1 MFRTSL
7 ATMATSATPPSDIP
21 LGFLLADAQR
31 LLRRRF
37 ERAAEAEGLGLT
49 ASEARTL
56 AYIAVYE
63 GRRQTALADIMN
75 VDPMTL
81 VGYLDA
87 LEGKGLVER
96 CPDPTDRR
104 AKIVRPSATAA
115 AMVERIRTLGR
126 HVRESATDSL
136 GEDDV
141 AVLRRTLL
149 QMIQNLSDTPSS

>member
-1 MFRTSL
+1 MTS
-7 ATMATSATPPSDIP
+7 SASPASPPNDIP

-37 ERAAEAEGLGLT
+37 ERAAEAEGIGLS

-87 LEGKGLVER
+87 LERKGLVER

-104 AKIVRPSATAA
+104 AKLVRPSPTAA
-115 AMVERIRTLGR
+115 AMVERIRTVGR
-126 HVRESATDSL
+126 HVRENATDGL
-136 GEDDV
+136 GDGDV
-141 AVLRRTLL
+141 AALRRALTR
-149 QMIQNLSDTPSS
+149 MIENLSETGSA

>member
-1 MFRTSL
+1 MTSP
-7 ATMATSATPPSDIP
+7 ASPPGDIP
-21 LGFLLADAQR
+21 LGFLLADVQR

-37 ERAAEAEGLGLT
+37 ERAAETEGLGLS

-56 AYIAVYE
+56 AYITVYA

-81 VGYLDA
+81 VGYLDT

-104 AKIVRPSATAA
+104 AKLVRPSATAA
-115 AMVERIRTLGR
+115 AMVERVRTVGR
-126 HVRESATDSL
+126 HVREAATDGL
-136 GEDDV
+136 GDDDV
-141 AVLRRTLL
+141 ATLRRALG
-149 QMIQNLSDTPSS
+149 QMIQNLSDTPTP

>member
-1 MFRTSL
+1 MTTSE
-7 ATMATSATPPSDIP
+7 TSTTSDIP

-37 ERAAEAEGLGLT
+37 ERAAETEGLGLT

-104 AKIVRPSATAA
+104 AKLVRPSPTAA

-126 HVRESATDSL
+126 HIRENATEGL
-136 GEDDV
+136 GDGDV
-141 AVLRRTLL
+141 AVLRRALG
-149 QMIQNLSDTPSS
+149 QMIQNLSDTPSP

>member
-1 MFRTSL
+1 MTTL
-7 ATMATSATPPSDIP
+7 PTPMSEIP
-21 LGFLLADAQR
+21 LGFLLADVQR

-37 ERAAEAEGLGLT
+37 ERAAEAEGIGLT

-56 AYIAVYE
+56 AYITVYE

-104 AKIVRPSATAA
+104 AKLVRASPTAA
-115 AMVERIRTLGR
+115 AMVERVRTVGR
-126 HVRESATDSL
+126 HVREQATEGL
-136 GEDDV
+136 GDGDV
-141 AVLRRTLL
+141 AALRRALTR
-149 QMIQNLSDTPSS
+149 MIQNLSDTPSA

>member
-1 MFRTSL
+1 MT
-7 ATMATSATPPSDIP
+7 TPPTPTSDIP

-37 ERAAEAEGLGLT
+37 ERAAETEGLGLT

-87 LEGKGLVER
+87 LEAKGLVER

-104 AKIVRPSATAA
+104 AKLVRPSPTAA

-126 HVRESATDSL
+126 HIREQAMDGL
-136 GEDDV
+136 DGGDV
-141 AVLRRTLL
+141 AALRRALG
-149 QMIQNLSDTPSS
+149 QMIQNLSDTPAA